1 MKNNKEGYFDETV
14 LTDSAIEL
22 MEQREDN
29 DFINEL
35 VWGISKDELPEVIQ
49 QHRLT
54 LMKQMKYLIL
64 FRMNMNKLNL

>member
-1 MKNNKEGYFDETV
+1 
-14 LTDSAIEL
+14 

>member
-1 MKNNKEGYFDETV
+1 
-14 LTDSAIEL
+14 

-49 QHRLT
+49 QPSNSDETDEISYFISDEYEQVEFVIGYGGVHLNSHRL
-54 LMKQMKYLIL
+54 I
-64 FRMNMNKLNL
+64 N

>member
-1 MKNNKEGYFDETV
+1 
-14 LTDSAIEL
+14 

-49 QHRLT
+49 HRLN